1 MIHFRTRR
9 RIAITVTIAA
19 ACALVAAD
27 WLVHQRLGH
36 ASYLS
41 GGTLLGCLLLLILVA
56 IRKRLV
62 MLPLGSVSTWVQI
75 HIYTGL
81 FSLVAYALHVP
92 RIIATGV
99 FEGGLSL
106 LFLSVSASGLYG
118 LLVSRTAPRKL
129 TAVGGEYRFDRIGWH
144 RRQLAARAADVLAG
158 LDATLSSPVLAAF
171 YQRSLQPYFSARP
184 SLGYLAVPSGIR
196 RRRLLSGLGELD
208 RYLSTDTRGASGQL
222 AALVR
227 TRDELDFHYALQ
239 LRLRLWV
246 AVHSMLSL
254 VLLSWSLVHVALVL
268 SFI

>member
-9 RIAITVTIAA
+9 RIAITATVAA
-19 ACALVAAD
+19 ACPLVLAD
-27 WLVHQRLGH
+27 WLLHQRLGH
-36 ASYLS
+36 ASFLS
-41 GGTLLGCLLLLILVA
+41 GGVLLGCLVLLILVA
-56 IRKRLV
+56 VRKRLV
-62 MLPLGSVSTWVQI
+62 MLPLWSVSTWVQI

-81 FSLVAYALHVP
+81 FALVAYALHVP

-99 FEGGLSL
+99 FEGCLSL

-118 LLVSRTAPRKL
+118 LFVSRTAPRKL

-144 RRQLAARAADVLAG
+144 RHQLAARAADVLAG
-158 LDATLSSPVLAAF
+158 LDASLSSPVLFAF
-171 YQRSLQPYFSARP
+171 YRDALQPYFSARP
-184 SLGYLAVPSGIR
+184 PLGYLAVPSGAR
-196 RRRLLSGLGELD
+196 RRRLLSGLGELN

-246 AVHSMLSL
+246 AVHSMLSIA
-254 VLLSWSLVHVALVL
+254 LLSWSLVHVALVL